1 MPSTRAALTLLSF
14 SLIGMSMLRAASASV
29 AAGTRVAG
37 APLHT
42 AALQPTGPAVDAPKN
57 ALGGKL
63 EPCSTAPMTGYFRDG
78 FCNTI
83 DHDHGR
89 HVVCATATEAFL
101 DFTRSRGND
110 LTTPHL
116 PGFPGLV
123 PGDKWCLCAL
133 RWREALE
140 AGVAPPVHLSA
151 THTAATRYVTLD
163 HLVGHSAGKNGAF

>member
-1 MPSTRAALTLLSF
+1 
-14 SLIGMSMLRAASASV
+14 MLRATSASV
-29 AAGTRVAG
+29 AVSRVAG

-42 AALQPTGPAVDAPKN
+42 VALQSTGAAVAAPKN

-63 EPCSTAPMTGYFRDG
+63 EPCNTAPMTGYFRDG
-78 FCNTI
+78 LCNTI

-89 HVVCATATEAFL
+89 HVVCASATEAFL

-110 LTTPHL
+110 LSTPRL

-151 THTAATRYVTLD
+151 THTAATRYVKLE
-163 HLVGHSAGKNGAF
+163 HLVGHSADKGSETR